1 MTATEAAEK
10 LTKAFNLDPPLPNKW
25 NVIDTMAKKLGASAE
40 AMVAN
45 KGALVQSERLG
56 FSNGNFIS
64 GSEYADASVLDNWI
78 KLVEGDYE
86 NMEGFKDLKD
96 LPSTAYDGTNMVGSD
111 AEEAR
116 DKYQAGYKN
125 EIARQGLKKYGV
137 RGKYGIDWVTLG
149 NQGKIVSSGLLV
161 GYNDPETG
169 DFIPMD
175 ANAAQAARNAGVVD
189 LEVATEEEE
198 TTEDTTEET
207 TTPTDTTPATSVA
220 IPDVTTPVTQPATV
234 SVTPD
239 PVELQQARKVFSPD
253 NVVTLPTASF
263 AMPPVQTPTV
273 TAPEGVTMEQSP
285 TFQANVDRQAQQ
297 FQDRANLQAQNL
309 QPQTLAEKTAAGTTG
324 MIEQRLYRNPQGMTL
339 YITGTIDPNGVWNP
353 TNPIPQGYAPVQNF
367 SNGGLT
373 GWDASTNTYRINGNA
388 VGVIPPAQFNQFV
401 KNVTGQEYTGGYRP
415 GDSMSNPDVA
425 TGTIALTSG
434 VDNIQPVTQ
443 TGGTGTTSVNLN
455 TAANTNANT
464 GTNTNTNTNT
474 DTDTNT
480 DTNTDTTGGTTGGQS
495 PMFNVGG

>member
-56 FSNGNFIS
+56 FSNGGEIFKKD
-64 GSEYADASVLDNWI
+64 YADSAILDNWGLLI
-78 KLVEGDYE
+78 EGEGDLSKYK
-86 NMEGFKDLKD
+86 GDKQKLS
-96 LPSTAYDGTNMVGSD
+96 PGYDGTNMAGSD

-367 SNGGLT
+367 SNGGMPNPNNLT
-373 GWDASTNTYRINGNA
+373 QEQ
-388 VGVIPPAQFNQFV
+388 AQQLLKQIGPTVAGSGGDYKNLETFNNYNF
-401 KNVTGQEYTGGYRP
+401 
-415 GDSMSNPDVA
+415 S
-425 TGTIALTSG
+425 
-434 VDNIQPVTQ
+434 
-443 TGGTGTTSVNLN
+443 
-455 TAANTNANT
+455 
-464 GTNTNTNTNT
+464 
-474 DTDTNT
+474 
-480 DTNTDTTGGTTGGQS
+480 QS
-495 PMFNVGG
+495 PYTLDYFKQVAQAAGGGRNSP